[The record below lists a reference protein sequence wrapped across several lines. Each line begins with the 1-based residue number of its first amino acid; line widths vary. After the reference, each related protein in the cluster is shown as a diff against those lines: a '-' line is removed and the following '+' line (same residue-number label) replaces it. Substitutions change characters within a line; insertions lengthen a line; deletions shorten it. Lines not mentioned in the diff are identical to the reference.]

1 MKKDA
6 SLKEINRR
14 CAKPWCNRL
23 LPWAATI
30 LMSVLCVHTA
40 VRADIFDDFTDGND
54 TFNPTWTHSDV
65 GLGGTQIYDASG
77 QNYHLSATV
86 GGFGFSYVG
95 SFVESASDFSITFD
109 LLDWGGGAQKFG
121 AYARATGIDAFL
133 GISGYHFSYQPD
145 NGQVLIRQ
153 MINANQGGNNLV
165 STTYLL
171 DDLKQYQ
178 FVFNGSGNHLIGRIY
193 EIGGP
198 ADPVVEL
205 SADDTTFTSG
215 LSGLLGFGVGVP
227 TDFTIDNFAHVVPEP
242 SAFALMLLGAL
253 AGWPLLRRR
262 PGSK

>member
-14 CAKPWCNRL
+14 YTKPWCNRL
-23 LPWAATI
+23 LPRAATI
-30 LMSVLCVHTA
+30 LMSVLCVQTA

-121 AYARATGIDAFL
+121 AYARATGINESL

-145 NGQVLIRQ
+145 NGQVLIRR
-153 MINANQGGNNLV
+153 MISANQGGKNLA

-178 FVFNGSGNHLIGRIY
+178 FVFNGSGSHLIGRIY
-193 EIGGP
+193 EMGGP

-215 LSGLLGFGVGVP
+215 LSGLMGFGVGVP